1 MKGDG
6 VEEEEVAGSGG
17 VEGVEG
23 GEDAG
28 RVVAECFARELGVG
42 EEGDVAEVVCADE
55 ERVDGGM
62 GR

>member
-6 VEEEEVAGSGG
+6 VEDKEMAGSSS

-28 RVVAECFARELGVG
+28 CVVAQCFARELGVG

-55 ERVDGGM
+55 ERVDGGV